1 MEKLCYDNAPII
13 SASLSMDIV
22 ISEVAKSVVHPC
34 GLTEIPSL
42 TSITKAKSLL
52 CKQTEV
58 SVKKFIYI
66 KFPMG
71 LMDYNGLKQLQ
82 WYHYDLKHN
91 STIGK
96 IMTWL
101 TETGD
106 LYGINTKIIME
117 FFSQSSSNHETKL
130 INLTRDNW
138 ITENEIN
145 ELFTLLNQQYEDIMC
160 VVCTPD
166 KCIRDFLISKSKV
179 FQNGKVILALN
190 VGQDHISKSIFISD
204 GIKQGNHWTLLALN
218 TETKLAYYGDS
229 LSWDIPSN
237 LTHMVEPLLG
247 KLGIE
252 LKLYN
257 IINLQSNEKKNP
269 TNVCPFYPTQTCSNV
284 CGVIVLCMAA
294 VMCCNWENWYSW
306 NEKTS
311 PQCLVKP
318 SVHSTQLRLS
328 VISWIIERKIN
339 TSSISHDFKKR
350 QEINDEICTAE
361 YNSESGSIDDITA
374 HNNYIAAVLPSNY
387 TYKFVEIDYCN
398 TRTYNFK
405 CTFKIQ
411 LEN

>member
-1 MEKLCYDNAPII
+1 
-13 SASLSMDIV
+13 MDIV

-237 LTHMVEPLLG
+237 F
-247 KLGIE
+247 
-252 LKLYN
+252 N
-257 IINLQSNEKKNP
+257 
-269 TNVCPFYPTQTCSNV
+269 
-284 CGVIVLCMAA
+284 
-294 VMCCNWENWYSW
+294 
-306 NEKTS
+306 
-311 PQCLVKP
+311 
-318 SVHSTQLRLS
+318 
-328 VISWIIERKIN
+328 
-339 TSSISHDFKKR
+339 SSICAIR
-350 QEINDEICTAE
+350 
-361 YNSESGSIDDITA
+361 
-374 HNNYIAAVLPSNY
+374 
-387 TYKFVEIDYCN
+387 
-398 TRTYNFK
+398 TRIY
-405 CTFKIQ
+405 
-411 LEN
+411 